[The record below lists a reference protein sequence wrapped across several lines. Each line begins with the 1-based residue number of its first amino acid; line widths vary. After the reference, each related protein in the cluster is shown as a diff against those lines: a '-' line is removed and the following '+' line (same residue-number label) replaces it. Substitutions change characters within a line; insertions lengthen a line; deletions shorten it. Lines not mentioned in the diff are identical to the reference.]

1 MLGEQFRILFLFYAS
16 PRRAASA
23 VMDHGRLLFAVAAA
37 LVVALT
43 IAMAAG
49 VIQSAEYSLR
59 MQTAQERLLAVDAT
73 PASQEEYLLEQRAIS
88 RLLDRRYFATGIR
101 PLVMMAVIF
110 VPFCILVLAVWD
122 NLGGA
127 GTILFRDYMP
137 VLAGLLF
144 AWTAAHLPLAAV
156 WVSQMGG
163 RMGPVAELQVA
174 GLIGFLIL
182 APFVLATVTGATLA
196 HSALTVICGLGA
208 SVVAAQFLAHS
219 SGLLY
224 MLASPWLLIY
234 GYRMFGGDLMALGG
248 GLAERQNFKRQL
260 ELATL
265 NPRDADAHYQLGLI
279 YAQRRL
285 PGDAEDRFRR
295 ALAIDPEEPD
305 TLFQLGRLLRGQ
317 EGRGAEARELLE
329 KAAKI
334 DPKLQSHEVWR
345 ELGAVALAEGRAGDA
360 VIHLKRYTGLREYD
374 PEGLVLYGQALR
386 AAGENEAARAAFQQA
401 VESAQAAPK
410 FRRHEVAR
418 WEAAARQELRS
429 WNG

>member
-1 MLGEQFRILFLFYAS
+1 ML
-16 PRRAASA
+16 
-23 VMDHGRLLFAVAAA
+23 
-37 LVVALT
+37 
-43 IAMAAG
+43 
-49 VIQSAEYSLR
+49 
-59 MQTAQERLLAVDAT
+59 
-73 PASQEEYLLEQRAIS
+73 
-88 RLLDRRYFATGIR
+88 
-101 PLVMMAVIF
+101 AVIF
-110 VPFCILVLAVWD
+110 VPFCILVLAMWD

-156 WVSQMGG
+156 WVAQMGG
-163 RMGPVAELQVA
+163 RTAPVVELQTV
-174 GLIGFLIL
+174 GLIGFLLL
-182 APFVLATVTGATLA
+182 APFVVATVTGATLSHA
-196 HSALTVICGLGA
+196 GVTVVCGLGT

-224 MLASPWLLIY
+224 MLASPWLLFY
-234 GYRMFGGDLMALGG
+234 AYRMFGGDLMALGG

-279 YAQRRL
+279 YLQRRL
-285 PGDAEDRFRR
+285 PAEAEDRFRR
-295 ALAIDPEEPD
+295 ALAIDPQEPD

-317 EGRGAEARELLE
+317 EGRSAEARELLE
-329 KAAKI
+329 KAARI

-345 ELGAVALAEGRAGDA
+345 ELGAVALAEGRAADA
-360 VIHLKRYTGLREYD
+360 VTHLKRYTGLREYD

-386 AAGENEAARAAFQQA
+386 ATGKEGEAKAAFQQA

-429 WNG
+429 